1 MIGFGPGMLPLM
13 FPSAAVAAFLA
24 QEALKGPKGP
34 PEAVVSGTPSPLLA
48 FLLMA
53 VIGAAVVLINLW
65 SSKRS
70 HRE

>member
-1 MIGFGPGMLPLM
+1 VNGFGLGMLRLM

-24 QEALKGPKGP
+24 QAGP

-53 VIGAAVVLINLW
+53 ILGAAVVLINLW

>member
-24 QEALKGPKGP
+24 QEAPKGP

>member
-1 MIGFGPGMLPLM
+1 MNGFGPGMLRLM

-24 QEALKGPKGP
+24 QAGP

-53 VIGAAVVLINLW
+53 ILGAAVVLINLW

>member
-1 MIGFGPGMLPLM
+1 MLHLM
-13 FPSAAVAAFLA
+13 FPSVSIASVLA
-24 QEALKGPKGP
+24 QAGP

-53 VIGAAVVLINLW
+53 LIGVAVVLINLW